1 MRVGGRR
8 GHPPRPPGGLQ
19 VGQGEALPLS
29 PIPCRSEWP
38 SKGAR
43 GLPPSSGPPPCSL
56 APGQMLLSRGPW
68 RSQLPGKM
76 EDSVQRCLQGQ
87 FPPMYVS
94 PIKSFKSPRPPPLT
108 SPVARAFRACFS
120 PLAGENFSPQWG
132 LCFRPSR
139 KRPARGWVA
148 HPSPSKMLAKLKE
161 KQHLLRG
168 GGRPQL
174 SPQRTGGRAAPAVA
188 PHAAGKG
195 FPGSQRSLQPALGPR
210 TASWGQRAVRG
221 SSAQQSPGY
230 PGRACPVGAYL

>member
-1 MRVGGRR
+1 MAT
-8 GHPPRPPGGLQ
+8 PPGLPAVSRLDRERPFPCPPFPARPSGQ
-19 VGQGEALPLS
+19 VRGPGGS
-29 PIPCRSEWP
+29 PPVQAHPR
-38 SKGAR
+38 
-43 GLPPSSGPPPCSL
+43 SL

-94 PIKSFKSPRPPPLT
+94 PIKSFKSPRPPPPLT